1 MKNGG
6 RDTTVHSQISPS
18 LSIKCYP
25 KQHNKSPRIQML
37 KNVKNNDS
45 SHYLKSINGGVKL
58 ESPNN
63 RLDTA
68 TQGDTPNQQNHVCAH
83 KT

>member
-1 MKNGG
+1 
-6 RDTTVHSQISPS
+6 
-18 LSIKCYP
+18 
-25 KQHNKSPRIQML
+25 ML